1 MPKTINGPSF
11 EEFVENQFDQ
21 LDIHYE
27 AQYQASGINK
37 DFNKIDIVLLDE
49 YENPLEA
56 ISLKYQNDAG
66 TADEKVCFEA
76 HSLSLIC
83 QVHNIAQA
91 TIVLAGPG
99 WSEAKLYWYLYEF
112 KAPPNVRIISYNQF
126 EQEYITN

>member
-21 LDIHYE
+21 LGIHYE
-27 AQYQASGINK
+27 TQYQASGINK
-37 DFNKIDIVLLDE
+37 DFSRIDIVTLDE
-49 YENPLEA
+49 FETPLEA

-76 HSLSLIC
+76 YSLSLMC
-83 QVHNIAQA
+83 QVHNISQA

-99 WSEAKLYWYLYEF
+99 WSEAKLYWYLHEF
-112 KAPPNVRIISYNQF
+112 KTPSNVRIISYNQF
-126 EQEYITN
+126 EQEYIAN